1 MIIKTIKYRFA
12 SQLAW
17 ACILPGGCNELA
29 FWLICYPTYATA
41 NIFVQSINLKTRN
54 VLVLGYILMFN
65 FNTKL
70 NFHKEVKR
78 VSRNMSPTWCRQMI
92 EIFPNCFSSA
102 KSSDFVSIF
111 PANPVFRYSLDPTP
125 GLHQRPSSMQLSRS
139 WELSL
144 LYSQQD
150 ILRRRQI
157 KVSPKRYFAV
167 NMLEQRRLYI
177 NF

>member
-1 MIIKTIKYRFA
+1 MIIKTIKYIFA

-92 EIFPNCFSSA
+92 EIFPNYFSSA

-125 GLHQRPSSMQLSRS
+125 ALGKLAKQIFGKS
-139 WELSL
+139 WEFGPTGLSPPPSPPRML
-144 LYSQQD
+144 GF
-150 ILRRRQI
+150 
-157 KVSPKRYFAV
+157 PKRKKKIMSILHF
-167 NMLEQRRLYI
+167 RL
-177 NF
+177 F